1 MPVHGADEKFD
12 LSNILSRFIR
22 YLDEALTNDYLSHQ
36 LQNNYPRRPGNHISK
51 PAKIKYVLQS

>member
-1 MPVHGADEKFD
+1 MLVHGADEKIR

-22 YLDEALTNDYLSHQ
+22 YLDEALRNDYLSQQ

-51 PAKIKYVLQS
+51 PAKIKYILQS